1 MEEGRKRA
9 GKEWRRTVK
18 KRETKRKNRRWK
30 RGKGIKINVR
40 RRPRGR
46 KKIKKAT

>member
-18 KRETKRKNRRWK
+18 KKRE
-30 RGKGIKINVR
+30 IQ
-40 RRPRGR
+40 RGR
-46 KKIKKAT
+46 IEDGKEERE